1 MNEIEK
7 HASKVYQVRNKSV
20 MLDFD
25 LAQFYQVKLNKFNEA
40 RKRKQEQFV
49 DIVFQLTSE
58 EWAQIRSQQGLPPRK
73 GNIPWVY
80 TEKAAYKMAFVLES
94 KTSLKV
100 ADLILEVFVSVRN
113 GLLVPVRSDKKVDLL
128 ERRVDLLEQ
137 EMMGQK
143 RLVNNFYAPTTLI
156 QGNHNQ
162 VHINS
167 SEELIMNLAKL
178 LTDQQ
183 VVKNRELTTLLSQS
197 ITLASERNKKGLLE
211 ALGMVAD
218 VGSKIVGLSSSL
230 PAMIAWVS
238 KLMT

>member
-58 EWAQIRSQQGLPPRK
+58 EWAQIR
-73 GNIPWVY
+73 NIPWVY

>member
-1 MNEIEK
+1 
-7 HASKVYQVRNKSV
+7 
-20 MLDFD
+20 
-25 LAQFYQVKLNKFNEA
+25 
-40 RKRKQEQFV
+40 
-49 DIVFQLTSE
+49 
-58 EWAQIRSQQGLPPRK
+58 
-73 GNIPWVY
+73 
-80 TEKAAYKMAFVLES
+80 
-94 KTSLKV
+94 
-100 ADLILEVFVSVRN
+100 
-113 GLLVPVRSDKKVDLL
+113 
-128 ERRVDLLEQ
+128 
-137 EMMGQK
+137 MGQK